1 MPRVSRAET
10 ERNRIA
16 IEEAASRLIR
26 ERGLSVSVA
35 DLMGAAGMTH
45 GGFYGHFE
53 SKDALNAVACANAF
67 EGALERWKRRTAKAK
82 DKETA
87 RIALVEGYLTNRN
100 RAEPGATCPMA
111 ALVVDVAR
119 EDENKPVRAAFID
132 GIEQLVDIL
141 ASVQPPTLND
151 QERQASALAQMATMV
166 GAMVL
171 ARATHG
177 SPMSDDVLAAAR
189 QYLLQTA
196 ATATESRTGDERL
209 R

>member
-1 MPRVSRAET
+1 
-10 ERNRIA
+10 
-16 IEEAASRLIR
+16 
-26 ERGLSVSVA
+26 
-35 DLMGAAGMTH
+35 
-45 GGFYGHFE
+45 
-53 SKDALNAVACANAF
+53 
-67 EGALERWKRRTAKAK
+67 
-82 DKETA
+82 
-87 RIALVEGYLTNRN
+87 
-100 RAEPGATCPMA
+100 
-111 ALVVDVAR
+111 
-119 EDENKPVRAAFID
+119 
-132 GIEQLVDIL
+132 
-141 ASVQPPTLND
+141 LND